1 MQTGTFLG
9 RLLGPLLKN
18 GLSLIKNVLK
28 PLAKSVLIPLTLAT
42 AASAAN
48 AGIHKQ
54 ILGSGV
60 TALIISYE
68 EIHDA
73 MKIVKS
79 FEEFGLLMKAVI
91 EEGKIEPKQ
100 QKGGFLSI
108 LLGTLDATLLG
119 NLLADHGVEDKIPGN
134 RVESKISGK
143 GVIRA
148 YKWNE

>member
-91 EEGKIEPKQ
+91 EEEKLNQSNK
-100 QKGGFLSI
+100 KVDFS
-108 LLGTLDATLLG
+108 A
-119 NLLADHGVEDKIPGN
+119 
-134 RVESKISGK
+134 S
-143 GVIRA
+143 
-148 YKWNE
+148 Y